1 METNN
6 RYSGFDYA
14 AHELV
19 SFKVEGN
26 TVLISKKDGEVIS
39 HEPEDINGFCVWLL
53 QNNVRDVLSESIYNG
68 FLL

>member
-6 RYSGFDYA
+6 RYRGFNYA

-19 SFKVEGN
+19 SFKAEGN
-26 TVLISKKDGEVIS
+26 TVVISKKDGDIIT
-39 HEPEDINGFCVWLL
+39 HEPEDIDAFCLWLL
-53 QNNVRDVLSESIYNG
+53 QNNIRDILSESIYNG